1 MDKLKRFH
9 QYATER
15 AVKTFAQTML
25 GVITA
30 SAAMSIIEIDFVQ
43 ALGVSALAFVVFFT
57 VLCLTALLFMFA
69 GREQALAIGFMASQ
83 RNLALMLAATGG
95 VLPDFTWL
103 YFALSQFPIYL
114 LPHLLRPLARR
125 ILARA
130 PIAAERAS

>member
-43 ALGVSALAFVVFFT
+43 ALGVSALAT
-57 VLCLTALLFMFA
+57 LMSLLTSVLQYD
-69 GREQALAIGFMASQ
+69 RKPVSE
-83 RNLALMLAATGG
+83 
-95 VLPDFTWL
+95 
-103 YFALSQFPIYL
+103 
-114 LPHLLRPLARR
+114 
-125 ILARA
+125 
-130 PIAAERAS
+130 